1 MSDQPFALYR
11 LGDEGA
17 GVRDIRERL
26 LATGDLRDDAGIDVY
41 DESVRTAVR
50 SFQQRR
56 GLIADGVVGPHTWVA
71 LDGARWR
78 LGDRVLSHTPGHM
91 LQGDDVSELQQRVL
105 ALGFSPGRVDGVFG
119 PDTEHAVRQFQR
131 GVGLPADGTVGPE
144 TLRAF
149 ADLSRS

>member
-1 MSDQPFALYR
+1 MTASLDFCPSSRHGRTPIPREAGMSDQPFALYR

-26 LATGDLRDDAGIDVY
+26 LATGDLREDAGADVY

-78 LGDRVLSHTPGHM
+78 LGDRV
-91 LQGDDVSELQQRVL
+91 
-105 ALGFSPGRVDGVFG
+105 
-119 PDTEHAVRQFQR
+119 
-131 GVGLPADGTVGPE
+131 
-144 TLRAF
+144 
-149 ADLSRS
+149 